1 MAATKFH
8 FDGPKALPL
17 EFARTLAGPGP
28 RFAERRSRRKCS
40 AKRAFQPR
48 LKFYCFLNNIIFE
61 ALNVYF
67 AALKAAT
74 KGSPWMGPSFT
85 WMDQRLCLW
94 NPPGP
99 SRALDPDLPKFVP
112 ARRSSAGDAFRPRGE
127 EIGQRLTVTHPI
139 FRASI
144 GRTEDCESREQS
156 HAFGAGD
163 TAASGSGSRAR
174 EGPGPSK

>member
-1 MAATKFH
+1 M
-8 FDGPKALPL
+8 L
-17 EFARTLAGPGP
+17 
-28 RFAERRSRRKCS
+28 SRRRWNKES
-40 AKRAFQPR
+40 IRINTRRTTLRRVLLHDRPPVFIHPR
-48 LKFYCFLNNIIFE
+48 KSISVLMV
-61 ALNVYF
+61 LNVYF

-144 GRTEDCESREQS
+144 GRTEDCEPREQS